1 MEVSENIQAQLDEQN
16 IHLKL
21 KMVLWLKVK
30 QQKPSEIDS
39 KITVKKTYKWEK
51 FLIKI
56 CT

>member
-30 QQKPSEIDS
+30 QQKPEIYSE
-39 KITVKKTYKWEK
+39 ITVKKPYKCEK